1 MGGLCSKYAISWVI
15 NLPFISCAIN
25 LQKKIVENCACGI
38 VHRLFRNAI
47 VSWLLLTSNNFLSE
61 CKKLSFDTRAT
72 LLLIPTNV
80 KYISTH
86 DERNK
91 KLKQTKYFIQY
102 LKKLQFRNN
111 KYNFKYCHN
120 ITCYLIMM
128 IQNGWLNVFENFQLL
143 WCQDLLIKYAVAD
156 SWSISFQQC
165 PKSVFR
171 GEHGVRGHDN
181 GHNDAQRVFRRN
193 QQLMPSI
200 PKSYVWSITNTLNI
214 IRMLFSV
221 STSSNNNIQKI
232 YIGYTKY
239 LI

>member
-72 LLLIPTNV
+72 LLLIPANV
-80 KYISTH
+80 KYISTD

-128 IQNGWLNVFENFQLL
+128 IQNG
-143 WCQDLLIKYAVAD
+143 
-156 SWSISFQQC
+156 
-165 PKSVFR
+165 
-171 GEHGVRGHDN
+171 
-181 GHNDAQRVFRRN
+181 
-193 QQLMPSI
+193 
-200 PKSYVWSITNTLNI
+200 
-214 IRMLFSV
+214 
-221 STSSNNNIQKI
+221 
-232 YIGYTKY
+232 
-239 LI
+239 